1 MSSHHIVRENQEAA
15 LLIANGEAC
24 SMDLLGDLMEW
35 SPLVVV
41 LDGAIHRVLEFGIR
55 TDVWLGDFDSGI
67 SIQEEDLIQVG
78 GVKKVHAPDQDK
90 TDLQKGIEYL
100 IANGHKAVNI
110 VWATGRRLDHTFHN
124 VAIIAQYREQIAIS
138 LIDNHSRVYPL
149 PNNFKKWYPKG
160 RVISL
165 IPVGIAQGITTKNL
179 RYPLQQGKL
188 ELPWETGNSNEVEED
203 GFVEIVYESGF
214 LLMME
219 CWD

>member
-1 MSSHHIVRENQEAA
+1 MSSHHVVRENQEAA

-24 SMDLLGDLMEW
+24 NMELLGDLMEW
-35 SPLVVV
+35 CPLVVV
-41 LDGAIHRVLEFGIR
+41 LDGAIHRVLDWGIR
-55 TDVWLGDFDSGI
+55 MDVWLGDFDSGI

-78 GVKKVHAPDQDK
+78 GVERVHRPSQDI

-100 IANGHKAVNI
+100 IDKGHKAVNI

-124 VAIIAQYREQIAIS
+124 VGVMAQYRDRISIS

-149 PNNFKKWYPKG
+149 PNTFRKWYPKG
-160 RVISL
+160 TIISL
-165 IPVGIAQGITTKNL
+165 VPAGIAQGITTQNL
-179 RYPLQQGKL
+179 KYNLENGTL
-188 ELPWETGNSNEVEED
+188 ELPWQTGNSNEVAED
-203 GFVEIVYESGF
+203 GFVEISYDAGF